1 MANILV
7 AIDPKSFPEYE
18 KAIELGQGK
27 FAPLGPE
34 VRGLIWTDYSS
45 PAALG
50 QVIDSNPQLEW
61 VQLPFA
67 GVDAFSKQLNKNVI
81 FTSAKGAYREPVA
94 EHALMLALAL
104 GRKLPVR
111 IKASTWGKSEA
122 FSFYDAKVLLVGAG
136 GISEELIK
144 LLTPF
149 RAQITVVRN
158 NPELP
163 IAGAIKVA
171 GLDELD
177 NLIPEAD
184 LVIVT
189 CALTDQ
195 TRGLINYQRL
205 SLFKPTAYLVNIA
218 RGPIVVSNDLLKALD
233 KGLLAGAGLDVTDPE
248 PLPDG
253 HAFYGRDDL
262 ILTPHTADTKE
273 IVTRLF
279 ALRIQ
284 QNVQAFL
291 GLGEWAGKVNPTLGY

>member
-1 MANILV
+1 MANNLV
-7 AIDPKSFPEYE
+7 AIEPKSFPEYE

-50 QVIDSNPQLEW
+50 EVIDSNPQLEW

-67 GVDAFSKQLNKNVI
+67 GVDAFSKQLNKSVL

-94 EHALMLALAL
+94 EHALMLALSL

-122 FSFYDAKVLLVGAG
+122 FSFYDAQVLLIGAG

-149 RAQITVVRN
+149 RTQITVVRN
-158 NPELP
+158 NPELS

-177 NLIPEAD
+177 YLIPEAD

-218 RGPIVVSNDLLKALD
+218 RGPIVVSNDLIKALD
-233 KGLLAGAGLDVTDPE
+233 GGLLAGAGLDVTDPE

-253 HAFYGRDDL
+253 HAFYGREDL

-284 QNVQAFL
+284 QNVKAFL
-291 GLGEWAGKVNPTLGY
+291 GLGEWVGKVSPTLGY

>member
-1 MANILV
+1 MANNLV
-7 AIDPKSFPEYE
+7 AIEPKSFPEYE

-50 QVIDSNPQLEW
+50 EVIDSNPQLEW

-67 GVDAFSKQLNKNVI
+67 GVDAFSKQLNKNVL

-122 FSFYDAKVLLVGAG
+122 FSFYDAKVLLIGAG

-149 RAQITVVRN
+149 RTQITVVRN

-171 GLDELD
+171 GLGELD

-233 KGLLAGAGLDVTDPE
+233 EGLLAGAGLDVTDPE